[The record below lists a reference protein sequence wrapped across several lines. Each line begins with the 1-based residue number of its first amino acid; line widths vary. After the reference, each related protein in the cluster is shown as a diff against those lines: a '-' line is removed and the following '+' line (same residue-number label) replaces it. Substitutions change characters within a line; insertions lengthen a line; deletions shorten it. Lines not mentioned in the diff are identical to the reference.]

1 MTTDDRV
8 NWFPHPNPCSRPR
21 LYLAYDS
28 GTLGHPRDLPV
39 ELRLMPAAG
48 GAALTLLSLFG
59 VQGSLN
65 VPCWSPDPRRFTFVR
80 YLPAV
85 S

>member
-1 MTTDDRV
+1 MQL
-8 NWFPHPNPCSRPR
+8 S
-21 LYLAYDS
+21 YDS

-48 GAALTLLSLFG
+48 GAAQTLLSLFG
-59 VQGSLN
+59 GQGSLN
-65 VPCWSPDPRRFTFVR
+65 VPCWPPDARRFAFVR
-80 YLPAV
+80 YRPAV